1 MRSTYTAEGENGIDG
16 GRLRGLINTDNGEAR
31 IDGDTESICKESP
44 KLWTTSC
51 LTHSFPVRLRERR

>member
-31 IDGDTESICKESP
+31 IDGDTESICQRIS
-44 KLWTTSC
+44 
-51 LTHSFPVRLRERR
+51 